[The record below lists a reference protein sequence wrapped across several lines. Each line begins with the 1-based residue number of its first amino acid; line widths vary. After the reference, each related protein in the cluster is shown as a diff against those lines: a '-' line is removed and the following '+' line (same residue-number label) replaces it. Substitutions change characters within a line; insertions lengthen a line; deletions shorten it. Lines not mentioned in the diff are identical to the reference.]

1 MTSPTVLIQRA
12 AELVIE
18 FGLEHTGMTAAE
30 VRDSAADGA
39 LLISWTLPSVFMKD
53 PDVELVIR
61 RRTDRIDAWTSV
73 DGDALRPAD
82 AKLVSELYGRV
93 VELAERIE
101 ALR

>member
-1 MTSPTVLIQRA
+1 MTPPTILIQRA

-30 VRDSAADGA
+30 VRNATSDSG
-39 LLISWTLPSVFMKD
+39 LIVLWRPAMDRAKA
-53 PDVELVIR
+53 PDIELTVR
-61 RRTDRIDAWTSV
+61 RRTDHIETRIVV
-73 DGDALRPAD
+73 DTQSLTASD
-82 AKLVSELYGRV
+82 AKRVSELYGRV